1 LGDLQ
6 ITLDYVAGRK
16 HPIMPERQKY
26 IIILPI
32 DLYKIM
38 QVVNLI
44 LI

>member
-1 LGDLQ
+1 MGYLQ

-16 HPIMPERQKY
+16 HPIMPVRQKY